1 MRRGRLSRFS
11 RQARWNL
18 EAVPYGRVRQMAEAE
33 RRFRSG
39 PAGAAGPPLFY
50 DRAVEGSELLS
61 VDGADLG
68 QGFTRNGA
76 QS

>member
-1 MRRGRLSRFS
+1 
-11 RQARWNL
+11 
-18 EAVPYGRVRQMAEAE
+18 MAEAE

>member
-1 MRRGRLSRFS
+1 
-11 RQARWNL
+11 
-18 EAVPYGRVRQMAEAE
+18 MAEAE

-39 PAGAAGPPLFY
+39 PAGAAGPPLCY

-61 VDGADLG
+61 VDGADSG

-76 QS
+76 PS